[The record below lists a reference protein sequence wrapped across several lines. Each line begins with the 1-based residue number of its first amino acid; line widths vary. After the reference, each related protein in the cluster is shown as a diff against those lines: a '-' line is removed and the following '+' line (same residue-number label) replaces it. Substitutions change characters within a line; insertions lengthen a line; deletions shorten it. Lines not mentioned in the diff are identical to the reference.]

1 VFAGDPRG
9 AEPLLAGAAD
19 ADRILERLILASDE
33 IEAAF
38 PDGAELG
45 VAGVL
50 DLFGGGARW
59 RGYEMA

>member
-1 VFAGDPRG
+1 
-9 AEPLLAGAAD
+9 LLAGAAD